1 MANID
6 EYDTN
11 VALQVQRS
19 KPLSMLNY
27 SMSAVREFIDQPGFR
42 RAFPT
47 LLASITAVA
56 ALVLYWG
63 MQKPELTTLYS
74 SLPASEKS
82 RVLTSL
88 KDMGVEVELD
98 PVTGDILVPMDA
110 YHQARISLAAQGIP
124 EQAIDSNSELANLP
138 IGVSRS
144 VEGVTIRRA
153 QELELAKSI
162 VEISSVKSARV
173 HLAIPEK
180 SVFVRDQNP
189 PTASVFVNLKN
200 GRKLDKTQVLAITNL
215 IAASI
220 PNMNPNDVSI
230 VDQFGNLLSNSPD
243 DPDQALADSQL
254 EYRMRLEQIYR
265 SRIQSLVT
273 PIVGANNVNAQVN
286 LEIDFTR
293 REVSQEIVDPS
304 ASATLSEQ
312 NSMNVT
318 AKKEA
323 LGIPGAIS
331 NEPPQEATVQE
342 AQTQAG
348 LASNAN
354 TNEQQQFET
363 KSTTE
368 LKNYENSKIFET
380 VKNPSNTIIRV
391 DAAILVRDKKIV
403 DPETQEVTYEPLS
416 DDVKTQLRELIGSAL
431 GLKLDR
437 GDTLTIASQPFI
449 EEFEGFEVN
458 WYETPWFRETVE
470 NGLLV
475 LLISVV
481 ALGVVRPMIN
491 KILVPT
497 ASTNSVMELYAEA
510 ETMAEL
516 ATKRAAETTAVEVDE
531 GESLDE
537 IKAKLKPKKR
547 SGISADLLDT
557 ANTYDDKVALVRMIV
572 TDEAGRVANVFKQMM
587 RDDLELLR

>member
-354 TNEQQQFET
+354 SNAQQQFET

-368 LKNYENSKIFET
+368 LKNYENSKTFET

-391 DAAILVRDKKIV
+391 DAAILVRDK
-403 DPETQEVTYEPLS
+403 
-416 DDVKTQLRELIGSAL
+416 
-431 GLKLDR
+431 
-437 GDTLTIASQPFI
+437 
-449 EEFEGFEVN
+449 
-458 WYETPWFRETVE
+458 
-470 NGLLV
+470 
-475 LLISVV
+475 
-481 ALGVVRPMIN
+481 
-491 KILVPT
+491 
-497 ASTNSVMELYAEA
+497 
-510 ETMAEL
+510 
-516 ATKRAAETTAVEVDE
+516 
-531 GESLDE
+531 
-537 IKAKLKPKKR
+537 
-547 SGISADLLDT
+547 
-557 ANTYDDKVALVRMIV
+557 
-572 TDEAGRVANVFKQMM
+572 
-587 RDDLELLR
+587 

>member
-124 EQAIDSNSELANLP
+124 EQAIDSNSDLANLP

-254 EYRMRLEQIYR
+254 EYRMKLENIYR
-265 SRIQSLVT
+265 NRIQSLVT
-273 PIVGANNVNAQVN
+273 PIVGSNNVNAQVN

-293 REVSQEIVDPS
+293 REVSQEIVDPDS
-304 ASATLSEQ
+304 SATLSEQ
-312 NSMNVT
+312 NSLNVT
-318 AKKEA
+318 AKKDA
-323 LGIPGAIS
+323 IKYLGSQLNIWL
-331 NEPPQEATVQE
+331 
-342 AQTQAG
+342 AG
-348 LASNAN
+348 
-354 TNEQQQFET
+354 T
-363 KSTTE
+363 
-368 LKNYENSKIFET
+368 
-380 VKNPSNTIIRV
+380 
-391 DAAILVRDKKIV
+391 
-403 DPETQEVTYEPLS
+403 
-416 DDVKTQLRELIGSAL
+416 GS
-431 GLKLDR
+431 
-437 GDTLTIASQPFI
+437 
-449 EEFEGFEVN
+449 
-458 WYETPWFRETVE
+458 
-470 NGLLV
+470 
-475 LLISVV
+475 
-481 ALGVVRPMIN
+481 
-491 KILVPT
+491 
-497 ASTNSVMELYAEA
+497 
-510 ETMAEL
+510 
-516 ATKRAAETTAVEVDE
+516 
-531 GESLDE
+531 
-537 IKAKLKPKKR
+537 
-547 SGISADLLDT
+547 
-557 ANTYDDKVALVRMIV
+557 
-572 TDEAGRVANVFKQMM
+572 RVAE
-587 RDDLELLR
+587 DLFENELENTK

>member
-368 LKNYENSKIFET
+368 LKNYENSKTFET

-391 DAAILVRDKKIV
+391 DAAVLVRDKKN
-403 DPETQEVTYEPLS
+403 Y
-416 DDVKTQLRELIGSAL
+416 
-431 GLKLDR
+431 
-437 GDTLTIASQPFI
+437 
-449 EEFEGFEVN
+449 
-458 WYETPWFRETVE
+458 
-470 NGLLV
+470 
-475 LLISVV
+475 
-481 ALGVVRPMIN
+481 
-491 KILVPT
+491 
-497 ASTNSVMELYAEA
+497 
-510 ETMAEL
+510 
-516 ATKRAAETTAVEVDE
+516 
-531 GESLDE
+531 
-537 IKAKLKPKKR
+537 R
-547 SGISADLLDT
+547 S
-557 ANTYDDKVALVRMIV
+557 
-572 TDEAGRVANVFKQMM
+572 
-587 RDDLELLR
+587 